1 MLYDDMT
8 YKSITINYSFGN
20 CYRSTRYEIRKYSL
34 VKNANNFM
42 VKISVVITIINLI
55 IILSIQF
62 RDPNFN
68 FDGLQKGRNNIIQF

>member
-1 MLYDDMT
+1 M
-8 YKSITINYSFGN
+8 
-20 CYRSTRYEIRKYSL
+20 
-34 VKNANNFM
+34 KNANNFM